1 MWFYR
6 GGETEG
12 EVVPLEKLPLM
23 GDEKGAS
30 STKALQVVATVQ
42 IQESDTVCNDTV
54 DEKPDEY
61 YVGHVTHLRSKIV
74 SLNIW
79 GYKVLVAKYCIL
91 SLVKR

>member
-1 MWFYR
+1 
-6 GGETEG
+6 
-12 EVVPLEKLPLM
+12 M

-30 STKALQVVATVQ
+30 SSKALQVVANVQ

-74 SLNIW
+74 SLNI
-79 GYKVLVAKYCIL
+79 
-91 SLVKR
+91 